1 MHMRQPTC
9 IAYRENLEIF
19 LEMTFGNCRKHLV
32 FRKSSSVAVF
42 YVSMLYFVHN
52 VLLLL
57 YPECFSHVLLF
68 LDFCSKWHN
77 ILVLLRKSSQHY

>member
-9 IAYRENLEIF
+9 TAYRENLEIF
-19 LEMTFGNCRKHLV
+19 LEMSFGNCRKQLV

-42 YVSMLYFVHN
+42 YVSMFYFVHN
-52 VLLLL
+52 FFPLL

-68 LDFCSKWHN
+68 LDFCKWHN